1 VVVLRLSDPGHV
13 HISAGWLDAHVAEAV
28 IEAVDTGKLIA
39 AIRRRQKLARPRKVS
54 EIEAR
59 IELLEDAFYVQ
70 GKVPKARF
78 ERLRDGLLEAL
89 KDDRIPPGSV
99 RARLAH
105 RRLSGPF
112 ARTRP

>member
-70 GKVPKARF
+70 GKVPQGPFRA
-78 ERLRDGLLEAL
+78 
-89 KDDRIPPGSV
+89 PPG
-99 RARLAH
+99 RAPRGSE
-105 RRLSGPF
+105 RRSDS
-112 ARTRP
+112 TRFC